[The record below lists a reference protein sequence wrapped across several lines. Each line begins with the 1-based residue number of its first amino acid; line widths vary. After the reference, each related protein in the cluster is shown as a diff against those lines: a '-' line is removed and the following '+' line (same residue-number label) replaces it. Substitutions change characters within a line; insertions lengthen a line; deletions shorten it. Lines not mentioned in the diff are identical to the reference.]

1 MHRLVAALAVVVIAL
16 SLWRLEGARA
26 GVEIAPLVI
35 DGGPPVTL
43 YHLPEAR
50 PAPVVVIAHGFA
62 GSRQIMESYAL
73 TLARAGYLVASFDF
87 MGHGRNMAPMRGD
100 VGRIDGTTRL
110 LVEETQAV
118 ARAALAHPLADGR
131 LAFLGH
137 SMASD
142 IVIRAAMAN
151 PTAEAVVAISMF
163 SQAVTATS
171 PPNLL
176 ILPGEWEPHLR
187 DEGLRVLRLSDPAAG
202 EGAEV
207 GTIENGTARKVFV
220 APRVEHVGVLYSTAA
235 LAETVAWLDR
245 SFGRLSQAEPVAR
258 GPWIMA
264 LLAGI
269 AALGWPLSR
278 LLPKGAAVGARL
290 PARQFWL
297 AVGLPALV
305 VPLALAPFDVRLLPV
320 LVADYL
326 ALHLAAYGALTL
338 GLLAYWGALRGQ
350 FPPRVW
356 AIALACAV
364 FGIGL
369 IGGGIERYFTSFY
382 PHSGRA
388 VVILGL
394 ALGAVPFGLGD
405 AVLTEG
411 GRAALWRVL
420 VVRGAFLGSLIL
432 AVMLN
437 FDRLMFLLIILPVI
451 VVYFLMFG
459 TAAGWVGRRTGLPA
473 GAGLGFGLVL
483 AWSIG
488 VVFPMFAA

>member
-1 MHRLVAALAVVVIAL
+1 
-16 SLWRLEGARA
+16 
-26 GVEIAPLVI
+26 
-35 DGGPPVTL
+35 
-43 YHLPEAR
+43 
-50 PAPVVVIAHGFA
+50 
-62 GSRQIMESYAL
+62 
-73 TLARAGYLVASFDF
+73 
-87 MGHGRNMAPMRGD
+87 
-100 VGRIDGTTRL
+100 
-110 LVEETQAV
+110 
-118 ARAALAHPLADGR
+118 
-131 LAFLGH
+131 
-137 SMASD
+137 
-142 IVIRAAMAN
+142 
-151 PTAEAVVAISMF
+151 
-163 SQAVTATS
+163 
-171 PPNLL
+171 
-176 ILPGEWEPHLR
+176 
-187 DEGLRVLRLSDPAAG
+187 
-202 EGAEV
+202 
-207 GTIENGTARKVFV
+207 
-220 APRVEHVGVLYSTAA
+220 
-235 LAETVAWLDR
+235 
-245 SFGRLSQAEPVAR
+245 
-258 GPWIMA
+258 MA

-290 PARQFWL
+290 PARRFWL

-338 GLLAYWGALRGQ
+338 GLLAWWGALRGQ
-350 FPPRVW
+350 FPPRIW

-369 IGGGIERYFTSFY
+369 IGGGIDRYFTSFF
-382 PHSGRA
+382 PHAGRA

-420 VVRGAFLGSLIL
+420 VVRGAFLGSLVL